1 MKEQS
6 FMWRK
11 AQIIEVKVIQLL
23 RWLQI
28 YVALVMIE
36 TQMASFAILTVH
48 TYLPTTWVKELVLYM
63 WGKEAEQDTFE
74 NQLITFFLIIFGSN
88 LHAAFPEVFCPDPE
102 LETKDRTLGKFLRV
116 FPHIWALASH
126 IWLFL
131 ASAWVVTEHVD
142 VSHLKRS
149 VDSVIAGTLIYDD
162 SQSIIYSGNGR
173 RLCSKMIFLFI
184 IINAWRNQSG
194 QQA

>member
-74 NQLITFFLIIFGSN
+74 N
-88 LHAAFPEVFCPDPE
+88 
-102 LETKDRTLGKFLRV
+102 
-116 FPHIWALASH
+116 
-126 IWLFL
+126 
-131 ASAWVVTEHVD
+131 
-142 VSHLKRS
+142 
-149 VDSVIAGTLIYDD
+149 
-162 SQSIIYSGNGR
+162 
-173 RLCSKMIFLFI
+173 
-184 IINAWRNQSG
+184 
-194 QQA
+194 

>member
-1 MKEQS
+1 
-6 FMWRK
+6 
-11 AQIIEVKVIQLL
+11 
-23 RWLQI
+23 
-28 YVALVMIE
+28 
-36 TQMASFAILTVH
+36 MASFAILTVP
-48 TYLPTTWVKELVLYM
+48 TYLPTTWVNELVLYM

-74 NQLITFFLIIFGSN
+74 NQLIRFFLFIFGSN

-149 VDSVIAGTLIYDD
+149 VDSVIAGTLIFDD